1 MYLEL
6 FFFILFLGVY
16 FLCYV
21 EMKIH
26 KENEIHVFDRELT
39 RSNVH
44 KETFVKLPFLL
55 DGKHLNEPISKSS
68 LQVIEKKKS
77 FIKYEKDF
85 VSIKLL
91 EPYTRCKTRNV
102 VYYLAKNRRLPLLTD
117 VCSVNYYFIKKGTAK
132 IALIHPKYRD
142 NYQKKEKDFI
152 EFIKENDYIP
162 FLECHENTIVFV
174 PNEWMVYVENNGD
187 KTIVIETIH
196 YQTLVNQFIQIA
208 KKNIMT
214 NKSVS

>member
-55 DGKHLNEPISKSS
+55 DGKHLNEAISKSS

-77 FIKYEKDF
+77 FVKYEKDAPRDPRA
-85 VSIKLL
+85 VDSQD
-91 EPYTRCKTRNV
+91 T
-102 VYYLAKNRRLPLLTD
+102 LP
-117 VCSVNYYFIKKGTAK
+117 F
-132 IALIHPKYRD
+132 
-142 NYQKKEKDFI
+142 F
-152 EFIKENDYIP
+152 P
-162 FLECHENTIVFV
+162 FLE
-174 PNEWMVYVENNGD
+174 
-187 KTIVIETIH
+187 
-196 YQTLVNQFIQIA
+196 L
-208 KKNIMT
+208 
-214 NKSVS
+214 S